1 VSTRP
6 YQTGASLPG
15 QESPAPGAVSA
26 NPGTRSLWALR
37 KPDGSIEAG
46 WYLVPLRLFLGVTFV
61 FAALQKLANPNFFR
75 STSPIS
81 IHAQLLAAT
90 HTSPI
95 HALVSPLA
103 SLSTAVG
110 LAIALGELAVGV
122 GTLLGLITRGAAVGG
137 LLLNLMLFLTVSFH
151 AAPFYTGSDIV
162 FVFAWTPLILA
173 GAAGAPALD
182 TWLAR
187 QRELVAVR
195 SPESN
200 AVTAPGVSRRSVVS
214 VGAMTAAVA
223 GVAAVLGGAAAGL
236 GRAIGGTPASTGG
249 THLLS
254 SGPTSTTKSTATTP
268 SSGSGT
274 PEGTAVGSAASVPV
288 GGSAAFTDPHS
299 GDPSIVIQQTE
310 GDFVAFDAIC
320 PHAGCTVAYQAA
332 SKIIACPCHGSEFN
346 PKSGD
351 VIRGPAT
358 YGLTPI
364 GITEGPNGDLYVR
377 T

>member
-1 VSTRP
+1 
-6 YQTGASLPG
+6 
-15 QESPAPGAVSA
+15 
-26 NPGTRSLWALR
+26 
-37 KPDGSIEAG
+37 
-46 WYLVPLRLFLGVTFV
+46 VPLRLFLGVTFV